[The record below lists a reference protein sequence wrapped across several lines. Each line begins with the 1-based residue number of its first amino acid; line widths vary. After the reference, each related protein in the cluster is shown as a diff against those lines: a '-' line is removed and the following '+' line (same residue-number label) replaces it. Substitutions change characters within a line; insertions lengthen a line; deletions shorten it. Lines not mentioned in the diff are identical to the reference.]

1 MIAAGVCVCG
11 SGRTQCSCLLILL
24 LLLLLMMLLPLLLL
38 LLIMMMLLLMLLML
52 MMLQMVLLLL
62 LQCALLP
69 APLLQLI
76 MICNQLSIPSP
87 AGPTLPRPSRLLPPS
102 SANFWSLSNY
112 NLWQQ
117 CLPQDMPEMQ
127 ATAAAAGAAAAPD
140 AARLLTLADDM
151 RHLCDNVF
159 TCDGAQ
165 SACMLR

>member
-1 MIAAGVCVCG
+1 MIAAGVRVCG
-11 SGRTQCSCLLILL
+11 SCLLIL

-102 SANFWSLSNY
+102 CPSSANFSSLSNY
-112 NLWQQ
+112 NHWQQ